1 MTEGIAVFIA
11 GVEAARRGDDP
22 RECPYDK
29 MTCERYE
36 WERGQRWGVEIVRMD
51 EELDHHM
58 KGAQ

>member
-1 MTEGIAVFIA
+1 MT
-11 GVEAARRGDDP
+11 R
-22 RECPYDK
+22 
-29 MTCERYE
+29 ERYE